1 MSAMASHIT
10 NVAIVYSTV
19 CSGADKRRYQSSASL
34 AFVKWN
40 APVTGEVPAQ
50 RASNSE
56 SVFIW
61 WRHHESLH
69 WHWDDRL
76 CKPNAMNKS
85 RFHIW
90 LNNRHNKIKH
100 NKTTCA
106 FYFKHL
112 TVMNG
117 IISMLLKMAPVDKMW
132 NSKRFE
138 KGLDLTQV
146 IDLCISIIRRKL
158 FQCVSWSPELHGICG
173 RLSPQDKLKSTG
185 DRCLTSPWSQVSLED
200 IDFITASI
208 NFDTN
213 TCPATAYSLLGIQLH
228 MQ

>member
-1 MSAMASHIT
+1 MYNTFFQGSLRKSVQTLLRNNTTHSVFKKYNHSPCVIALCSISAQSRSSISFRHYSDMIMSAMASHIT
-10 NVAIVYSTV
+10 NVTIVYSTV
-19 CSGADKRRYQSSASL
+19 CSGADQRRYQSSASL
-34 AFVKWN
+34 AFVKGN

-50 RASNSE
+50 RASISE

-61 WRHHESLH
+61 WRHHESLY

-76 CKPNAMNKS
+76 CKPNVMNKS

-117 IISMLLKMAPVDKMW
+117 IISMLLKMVPVDKIW

-146 IDLCISIIRRKL
+146 IHLCISN
-158 FQCVSWSPELHGICG
+158 H
-173 RLSPQDKLKSTG
+173 
-185 DRCLTSPWSQVSLED
+185 
-200 IDFITASI
+200 
-208 NFDTN
+208 
-213 TCPATAYSLLGIQLH
+213 
-228 MQ
+228 